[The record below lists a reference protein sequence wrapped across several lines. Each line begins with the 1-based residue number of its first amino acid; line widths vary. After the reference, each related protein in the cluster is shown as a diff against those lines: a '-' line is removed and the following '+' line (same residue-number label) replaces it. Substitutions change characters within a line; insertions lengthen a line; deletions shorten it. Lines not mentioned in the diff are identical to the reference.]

1 MKKSIP
7 MSMNMGASVM
17 PNHLEHEQEG
27 ITLAMLFEY
36 ASHYHEHNEEG
47 LNKDIDTLNINMG
60 ASP

>member
-1 MKKSIP
+1 